1 MTSIDPSVREL
12 RPLTLEAVDV
22 IDAALFTGD
31 EFVMNPKRRVEL
43 RRYLERWHRQ
53 LSELA
58 AADDDAP
65 V

>member
-1 MTSIDPSVREL
+1 MPIINTDSKL
-12 RPLTLEAVDV
+12 RPSTFSAVDT
-22 IDAALFTGD
+22 IDAALFSGD
-31 EFVMNPKRRVEL
+31 EFVMAPAARVEL

-58 AADDDAP
+58 AADDEAP